1 MADATILET
10 RCPAS
15 LPGTSVFDIAP
26 SGEAGALP
34 CRVFVYTPPGE
45 PPAAGWPVLY
55 LVDGNAVFATAVDAI
70 RAQASYPKGTNVT
83 HGLIVAIGY
92 PTDDAYDPWRR
103 SWDLSPPPGKTYPP
117 FYEGGPEVRTGGGED
132 FLCFI
137 EDALK
142 PMLEA
147 RFPIDR
153 DRQTLFGHSFGGLF
167 ALYVLF
173 RRPAAF
179 RTLVTA
185 SPAINWE
192 DTVIARSREALNAD
206 DWRGFTGRVLLSAGE
221 YETADLAPFQRN
233 REDTESRREHLAQI
247 RTLGLA
253 RDWAGEINA
262 LAGRPDAASFES
274 YAGENHMSVL
284 PVAVN
289 RAVQAA
295 FAVEAGTS

>member
-26 SGEAGALP
+26 SGDTGALP
-34 CRVFVYTPPGE
+34 YRVFVYTPPGDAPE
-45 PPAAGWPVLY
+45 AGWPVLY
-55 LVDGNAVFATAVDAI
+55 MLDGNAVFATAIDAV
-70 RAQASYPKGTNVT
+70 RAQASYPRGTNVT
-83 HGLIVAIGY
+83 HGMVVAIGY
-92 PTDDAYDPWRR
+92 PTDEAYDPWRR
-103 SWDLSPPPGKTYPP
+103 SWDLSPPPGQAYPP
-117 FYEGGPEVRTGGGED
+117 FHEGGPEVRTGGGEA
-132 FLCFI
+132 FLRFI
-137 EDALK
+137 EDGLK
-142 PMLEA
+142 PLLEA

-153 DRQTLFGHSFGGLF
+153 GRQTLFGHSFGGLF
-167 ALYVLF
+167 ALYALF
-173 RRPAAF
+173 RRPATF
-179 RTLVTA
+179 RIWVAA
-185 SPAINWE
+185 SPAIYWE
-192 DTVIARSREALNAD
+192 DTVIARSRDAMSPG

-221 YETADLAPFQRN
+221 YETAELAPFQRN
-233 REDTESRREHLAQI
+233 RDDTESRREHLTKI

-262 LAGRPDAASFES
+262 LAGRSDAARFEI

-295 FAVEAGTS
+295 FAVETQES